1 MSRGVGATESFAS
14 ALAPFE
20 PLLALLTQLGD
31 PWFLALLGT
40 LAYWFGARTEWASWD
55 GRRGLLVLAVACWA
69 FAATQLLKGVFAF
82 PRPVGAGEP
91 AYAVGG
97 ALGAVYADAA
107 TAHGLGFPSGH
118 AIGAAAVYGT
128 VAWLGPADRRRRRLP
143 AAGAVILLVAF
154 TRLGL
159 GLHYLVDVVAG
170 AAVGLA
176 LAAVAVRLR
185 DGPAPVFALAG
196 VTVAGRFLVGPVTVD
211 TWAIAGLPVGALV
224 GIWLAGAAGGRERTT
239 QSVTSVAVPGIVA
252 LVAGLGLLLLGV
264 PGVGGGLGA
273 VGGAVLAVGLPA
285 VLWPEKMR

>member
-1 MSRGVGATESFAS
+1 MSRGVGATEHVAS

-40 LAYWFGARTEWASWD
+40 LAYWLGAKFGWASWD
-55 GRRGLLVLAVACWA
+55 SRRGLLLLAVATWA

-82 PRPVGAGEP
+82 PRPAGAGEP
-91 AYAVGG
+91 FYTVGG
-97 ALGAVYADAA
+97 ALGTIYADAA
-107 TAHGLGFPSGH
+107 TADGLGFPSGH

-128 VAWLGPADRRRRRLP
+128 VAWLAPSDSRARHLT
-143 AAGAVILLVAF
+143 AASAVIVLVAF

-176 LAAVAVRLR
+176 IAAIAVRLR
-185 DGPAPVFALAG
+185 EGPAVVFALAV

-224 GIWLAGAAGGRERTT
+224 GIGLAGAVGGRERTT
-239 QSVTSVAVPGIVA
+239 QSVTSVAVPGVVA
-252 LVAGLGLLLLGV
+252 LVAGLGLFLLGV

-273 VGGAVLAVGLPA
+273 SGGAVLCVGLPA
-285 VLWPEKMR
+285 VLWPEKKR